1 MPVFSPDL
9 NPLDYSL
16 WEEISRRMTNGAPER
31 VETVAEYKKRLRRTA
46 LRLPASLVTRAVR
59 AMPARMQAVVNA
71 KGYSIKND

>member
-1 MPVFSPDL
+1 
-9 NPLDYSL
+9 
-16 WEEISRRMTNGAPER
+16 MTNGAPER

-46 LRLPASLVTRAVR
+46 LRLPTSLVTRAVR